1 MADINDLVGK
11 NMRVIDNRG
20 LVYDPANELYHH
32 GVKGMH
38 WGIRRYQPYPG
49 DYHGNGKYTGKKSS
63 GSSEGSSMSKKAQRK
78 EERRAR
84 KEARKRSTIKNLS
97 DADLTKRIERMKKE
111 NEYARLLGRSP
122 VNGVSAGRSIAGQV
136 FKSIGNKVLIPIAV
150 GSSAYALKGYANKKF
165 GKDATGYIFKTV
177 NEKKK

>member
-1 MADINDLVGK
+1 
-11 NMRVIDNRG
+11 MRVIDNRG
-20 LVYDPANELYHH
+20 LVYDPSNELYHH

-49 DYHGNGKYTGKKSS
+49 DYHGDGKYTGKKFNNSS
-63 GSSEGSSMSKKAQRK
+63 NGSSTSKKAQRK

-97 DADLTKRIERMKKE
+97 DAELNRRIERMKKE

-122 VNGVSAGRSIAGQV
+122 VNGASTGKNIAGQV
-136 FKSIGNKVLIPIAV
+136 FKSIGNRVLVPMAV
-150 GSSAYALKGYANKKF
+150 GGSAWVLKGYTEKKL
-165 GKDATGYIFKTV
+165 GKDTAGYIFKSV